1 MSGMGMAL
9 MGTGIGRGEH
19 RAVDA
24 AQKAI
29 ASPLLE
35 ETSIQ
40 GARGVL
46 INITGGSDLTLHEVN
61 EAASTVAEAAEGDAN
76 IIVGAVV
83 EEALGDEIRVTVI
96 ATGFDDARS
105 AMQPMAAAGAGAG
118 STGRTVDLKAYR
130 GGDRPS
136 PWRRPRV
143 DGVRPDGL
151 DTMADDLD
159 IPAFLRRQAD

>member
-1 MSGMGMAL
+1 
-9 MGTGIGRGEH
+9 
-19 RAVDA
+19 
-24 AQKAI
+24 
-29 ASPLLE
+29 
-35 ETSIQ
+35 
-40 GARGVL
+40 
-46 INITGGSDLTLHEVN
+46 
-61 EAASTVAEAAEGDAN
+61 
-76 IIVGAVV
+76 
-83 EEALGDEIRVTVI
+83 
-96 ATGFDDARS
+96 
-105 AMQPMAAAGAGAG
+105 MQPMAAAGAGAG